1 MDPLNTD
8 LNLGGNSNPTI
19 DTSSSINSVTNPITN
34 PSDINTNNYQ
44 NPNDYS
50 ESQVEEVDL
59 SGEIAPDNQNVFQK
73 AGSWISN
80 AANSV
85 YNTGAEIVNDI
96 KTWASTNLL
105 GAGSTLEETAAN
117 LASDVGT
124 IVSKLGS
131 IFIDSVKTL
140 KSTEAVIATSVVS
153 GAAKLVEHFADLS
166 LWCRGKLIEGQSY
179 VAGTIVGLFNKDTGD
194 AIKNAGHQANQ
205 QMKEWIEFDAVGA
218 ANKWFY
224 ECTDLGRW
232 INDNSLVKYDSEV
245 AMKIREVSE
254 KAAEVA
260 AATALTVLT
269 GGAATFAI
277 GALYGIG
284 KQAERTYQRNGTDTS
299 LLQELGIVGSGAL
312 TGLSWMANGKLVKG
326 LLEVAKTAAAIGT
339 KQVINKISKDILTKD
354 FWLKAF
360 KDGLT
365 GANGVGNH
373 IASAMMTGEDIIPY
387 LNGEKP
393 WDAEA
398 VGHIALC
405 YLKNLGYN
413 VAEDA
418 LRGYLGN
425 FNSQTVIG
433 EFATKLMDNNTI
445 NKEVTHINATDII
458 DNVDVLSSNLEIYSK
473 GVNLDKTAHQVPIE
487 YLIGILKDPD
497 TSSKILA
504 GDPLDEFN
512 GFTRLEIGNAMNDL
526 IQASIEH
533 DLEIDI
539 DEAGIERLFNIS
551 SECSGSPYLV
561 AMEECEKYFKS
572 VSWENPMSIMDP
584 RTQIIVKCLKFL
596 KAEGCKML
604 LLNNMIIDQALS
616 LYENNLEYLY
626 QLGEKLNHDMLDD
639 LATAVLHKYTL
650 NSNHRSKEEL
660 GKIIESIKKMMD
672 KDGYQLSDQKSLTF
686 DFLQKYFELY
696 EYDEAI
702 LEKLRDF
709 TGGYVPEGKLK
720 SILGSLVY
728 QTPEDF
734 HYPGETKRV
743 MGYNNG
749 IRSFLSLDYPIEVLR
764 NSSIHE
770 SLHQITHNII
780 FDSIL
785 GRNVTHAGV
794 EIYQYDAAGNY
805 IGKYMEGLNESITEF
820 FTKLSMGRE
829 YRNSSGYWD
838 GVISLKYLVDE
849 HIVPIDKLKKFYFTN
864 DSTGLYNILKEKL
877 WLYDLDSKTDDLVE
891 AFDNMISNDLTK
903 RKNGIDVFNAIIFE
917 YEKRRRNGMFF

>member
-153 GAAKLVEHFADLS
+153 GVAKLVEHFADLS

-224 ECTDLGRW
+224 ESTDLGRW

-245 AMKIREVSE
+245 AMKIRELSE

-260 AATALTVLT
+260 AATALTVAT

-393 WDAEA
+393 WDAGA
-398 VGHIALC
+398 ICHIALC
-405 YLKNLGYN
+405 YLKNLGLN

-433 EFATKLMDNNTI
+433 EFATQLMDNNTI

-458 DNVDVLSSNLEIYSK
+458 DNTDIMSSNLEIYSR
-473 GVNLDKTAHQVPIE
+473 GADLDKTIRQIPIE
-487 YLIGILKDPD
+487 YLISILKDPD

-504 GDPLDEFN
+504 GDILEDYN
-512 GFTRLEIGNAMNDL
+512 GLTRLEIGNAMKDMADA
-526 IQASIEH
+526 IVEH
-533 DLEIDI
+533 NLDI
-539 DEAGIERLFNIS
+539 DLDADALGRLNQIISNFSADPVDVIKKVCEEYFDSVNWMKNQTAILDEEGQKIVKYLRYLKANGYKDYQLSYFDSVNRLLVMYDSILEKMYNSGMELNQSMLEDLVKAKLSFS
-551 SECSGSPYLV
+551 SE
-561 AMEECEKYFKS
+561 
-572 VSWENPMSIMDP
+572 
-584 RTQIIVKCLKFL
+584 FL
-596 KAEGCKML
+596 KYMGKDELENQIDFIKK
-604 LLNNMIIDQALS
+604 IID
-616 LYENNLEYLY
+616 EN
-626 QLGEKLNHDMLDD
+626 GC
-639 LATAVLHKYTL
+639 
-650 NSNHRSKEEL
+650 
-660 GKIIESIKKMMD
+660 
-672 KDGYQLSDQKSLTF
+672 QLSDQTAIAF
-686 DFLQKYFELY
+686 EYLQKYYELFD
-696 EYDEAI
+696 YDKVI
-702 LEKLRDF
+702 LDRLRIF

-720 SILGSLVY
+720 SILKSIIY
-728 QTPEDF
+728 QTPEAFDKNDVPKSALGF
-734 HYPGETKRV
+734 NDGT
-743 MGYNNG
+743 NS
-749 IRSFLSLDYPIEVLR
+749 ILSLVSPTEMLR
-764 NSSIHE
+764 VIANHE
-770 SLHQITHNII
+770 SLHQISYNTI
-780 FDSIL
+780 FDSEL
-785 GRNVTHAGV
+785 GRKIYYMGV
-794 EIYQYDAAGNY
+794 STYIYDYAIDDY
-805 IGKYMEGLNESITEF
+805 IFQNMVGLNECITEF
-820 FTKLSMGRE
+820 FTKLTMGIDFQDM
-829 YRNSSGYWD
+829 SGYSD
-838 GVISLKYLVDE
+838 GVEKLEHLVDSG
-849 HIVPIDKLKKFYFTN
+849 IISVDDLKKFYFTN
-864 DSTGLYNILKEKL
+864 DSAGLYAAIEKSLEKL
-877 WLYDLDSKTDDLVE
+877 GLESRMKTLVE
-891 AFDNMISNDLTK
+891 DFDNIISNDDALREAGTK
-903 RKNGIDVFNAIIFE
+903 ALNELIKAIEIA
-917 YEKRRRNGMFF
+917 KMI